1 MQEVLIGLL
10 LKNGANPNL
19 LNQRGQK
26 PVNLCI
32 ENQNSVGI
40 QLLLEDIPFD
50 MQPQTKNNHFVYYL
64 TNIACKG
71 KNQIKFVLDKLS
83 SADQKILRG

>member
-1 MQEVLIGLL
+1 MQKTLITLL
-10 LKNGANPNL
+10 LENGANPNIV
-19 LNQRGQK
+19 NEKNQK

-32 ENQNSVGI
+32 DNENSVGI

-50 MQPQTKNNHFVYYL
+50 IQPPTKNNHFVYYL

-71 KNQIKFVLDKLS
+71 KN
-83 SADQKILRG
+83 